1 VPVSDNPNLLEDEG
15 EEDRTVLVQ
24 ARKILRAQAAEFRD
38 RYLLVRIEGESL
50 GQVTLLG
57 QNEIVI
63 GRAQTA
69 NVCVLDSGVSR
80 HHARLL
86 KTRKSYMLQDMG
98 SANGTYVGGQP
109 VIAEKELADGD
120 IIQLGPSVMF
130 RYSVTDADQQAMLEH
145 LYDASV
151 TDALTNAH
159 NREYF
164 DSRLASE
171 LAYARRHE
179 APLSLII
186 LDIDHFK
193 HINDT
198 YGHRVG
204 DQALVNLVRTARPA
218 LRTEDVFCRYGG
230 EEFAIILRTTDVEQ
244 AACVAERVRVIVSEM
259 RVDVGSSSV
268 GLTVS
273 LGCASLKC
281 CESLT
286 AESLISVA
294 DRRLYIAK
302 NSGRNRVVWAG

>member
-1 VPVSDNPNLLEDEG
+1 MAASDNPHLFDSEG

-24 ARKILRAQAAEFRD
+24 APKIRQDAATDSRD
-38 RYLLVRIEGESL
+38 RCLLVRIEGESL
-50 GQVTLLG
+50 GQVTLLSG
-57 QNEIVI
+57 AEIVL

-80 HHARLL
+80 HHARLV
-86 KTRKSYMLQDMG
+86 RGRSSYALEDMG
-98 SANGTYVGGQP
+98 SANGTYVGGQL
-109 VIAEKELADGD
+109 VDKRELVDGD
-120 IIQLGPSVMF
+120 IIQLGPTVMF

-151 TDALTNAH
+151 TDALTSAH

-164 DSRLASE
+164 DTRLASE
-171 LAYARRHE
+171 LAYAKRHN

-193 HINDT
+193 RVNDT

-204 DQALVNLVRTARPA
+204 DQVLVTLVRTARPA

-230 EEFAIILRTTDVEQ
+230 EEFAIILRTTDVDQ
-244 AACVAERVRVIVSEM
+244 AACVAERIRAIVAEL
-259 RVDVGSSSV
+259 RIDAAGSTF

-273 LGCASLKC
+273 LGCASLEC
-281 CESLT
+281 CRELT
-286 AESLISVA
+286 PESLISVA
-294 DRRLYIAK
+294 DRRLYAAK
-302 NSGRNRVVWAG
+302 HAGRNRVVSSG

>member
-1 VPVSDNPNLLEDEG
+1 MAASDNPHLFDSEG

-24 ARKILRAQAAEFRD
+24 APKIRQDAATDSRD
-38 RYLLVRIEGESL
+38 RCLLVRIEGESL
-50 GQVTLLG
+50 GQVTLLSG
-57 QNEIVI
+57 AEIVL

-80 HHARLL
+80 HHARLV
-86 KTRKSYMLQDMG
+86 RRRSSYALEDMG
-98 SANGTYVGGQP
+98 SANGTYVGGQL
-109 VIAEKELADGD
+109 VDKRELVDGD
-120 IIQLGPSVMF
+120 IIQLGPTVMF

-151 TDALTNAH
+151 TDALTSAH

-164 DSRLASE
+164 DTRLASE
-171 LAYARRHE
+171 LAYAKRHT

-193 HINDT
+193 LVNDT

-204 DQALVNLVRTARPA
+204 DQVLVTLVRTARSA

-230 EEFAIILRTTDVEQ
+230 EEFAIILRTTDVDQ
-244 AACVAERVRVIVSEM
+244 AACVAERIRAIVAEL
-259 RVDVGSSSV
+259 RIDAAGTTF

-273 LGCASLKC
+273 LGCACLEC
-281 CESLT
+281 CGELT
-286 AESLISVA
+286 PESLISVA
-294 DRRLYIAK
+294 DRRLYAAK
-302 NSGRNRVVWAG
+302 HAGRNRVVSSG